1 MRGEKRRE
9 EKRREE
15 DRREEKRREEKR
27 IGEKRREQKR
37 REETR
42 RGEKRR
48 GEERR
53 EERIGE
59 EMEGCGGRVVRE
71 GWGEGWV
78 DKETKK
84 WDGVGVGPSQ
94 NTYARFF
101 NSLNHNFCTTGTLLH
116 PHISPWGLF
125 VFCYWLVKRLFI
137 LSVRYLS

>member
-59 EMEGCGGRVVRE
+59 EMEGCGGGVVRE

-84 WDGVGVGPSQ
+84 WDGVGVGPWGDGKGVVEVVGGWGDEMGA
-94 NTYARFF
+94 NK
-101 NSLNHNFCTTGTLLH
+101 CEEVGVEGVTLGYLLGV
-116 PHISPWGLF
+116 SGA
-125 VFCYWLVKRLFI
+125 I
-137 LSVRYLS
+137 L